1 MSKNYNEIK
10 SGTFIEIKEDEFKNL
25 RDLIYARIGINLT
38 EEKRNLLSGRL
49 QKVLRKF
56 KFQTFAEYHD
66 YVKKDTTGLALSDL
80 ANLISTN
87 HTFFG
92 RESDHFEFFKNKV
105 LPEIVQRK
113 KATNSKDLRL
123 WSAGCSSGEEPYT
136 LIMYL
141 MEFFGSD
148 YAKWDAGI
156 LATDISQTVLNTAMQ
171 GIYSEDRLKSMPKQL
186 KSKYFKKLANGDFE
200 VIPEVKKEVTFRR
213 FNLMNKVFPF
223 KKPFDT
229 IFCRNVMIYFDASTR
244 KTLSD
249 KFYKHTVN
257 SGYLF
262 IGHSETL
269 NRETT
274 DYKYVMPAVYKKI

>member
-1 MSKNYNEIK
+1 MSNYNEIK
-10 SGTFIEIKEDEFKNL
+10 SGTFIEIKDGEFKKL

-56 KFQTFAEYHD
+56 KFTTFAEYHD
-66 YVKKDTTGLALSDL
+66 YVKNDTTGLALSDL

-92 RESDHFEFFKNKV
+92 RESDHFEFFKTKV
-105 LPEIVQRK
+105 IPEIVQRK
-113 KATNSKDLRL
+113 KAVNSKDIRL

-141 MEFFGSD
+141 MEYFGSEYD
-148 YAKWDAGI
+148 KWDAGI
-156 LATDISQTVLNTAMQ
+156 LATDISQTVLNTAIK

-186 KSKYFKKLANGDFE
+186 KSKYFKKLANGDYE
-200 VIPEVKKEVTFRR
+200 VLPKVKKEVTFRR
-213 FNLMNKVFPF
+213 FNLMNKTFPF

-229 IFCRNVMIYFDASTR
+229 IFCRNVMIYFDAPTR

-249 KFYKHTVN
+249 KFYKFTVN
-257 SGYLF
+257 NGYLF